1 MEGERYE
8 ALIGMG
14 DSYALIIDGDSGTMQ
29 GIGICPEDSIK
40 VISQVD
46 ISSKKSGSCAADAD
60 TAGNLI
66 VANADGLHRKAKDAG
81 QFEDLLDGSYMS
93 FGPSDISLVM
103 PRHQLS
109 DRPNDI

>member
-1 MEGERYE
+1 
-8 ALIGMG
+8 MG

-46 ISSKKSGSCAADAD
+46 ISSKRAESCAADAD
-60 TAGNLI
+60 AAGNLI

-81 QFEDLLDGSYMS
+81 
-93 FGPSDISLVM
+93 SLKICWMAAICHSVC
-103 PRHQLS
+103 QTAGAVA
-109 DRPNDI
+109 